1 MGFGFYNPLESKV
14 KEPLNPLV
22 LPYMKAEKLLQN
34 FKWSPIDQMG
44 VNERITRIKSRS
56 IKNEA
61 KIQGLKMALN
71 MIDLT
76 TLEGADTPN
85 KVSQMCYK
93 AMHPDN
99 SMQGLPTV
107 AAVCVYP
114 TLVKT
119 AKKALEG
126 SNVKVA
132 AVATYFPSGQANLQ
146 AKLDETAY
154 AIGEGADEIDMVI
167 SRGKFLQ
174 GEYTYV
180 LDEILAVKEICHA
193 SNVRLKVI
201 LETGELG
208 SLDEVRKASDIA
220 LQANPDFIKT
230 STGKIG
236 QAANMPVTL
245 VMLQAIWDHY
255 QKTGIQVGMK
265 PAGGISDSKTALHYL
280 MMVKEVLGEQWLTNE
295 WFRFG
300 ASRLAN
306 DILMQLAKQ
315 KTGLYQSA
323 GYFSKD

>member
-1 MGFGFYNPLESKV
+1 
-14 KEPLNPLV
+14 
-22 LPYMKAEKLLQN
+22 MKADKMLQN
-34 FKWSPIDQMG
+34 FKLTPVDQMG
-44 VNERITRIKSRS
+44 INERIVRIKARS
-56 IKNEA
+56 IKNETKA
-61 KIQGLKMALN
+61 QGLKMALN

-76 TLEGADTPN
+76 SLEGADTPK

-93 AMHPDN
+93 AMHPHD
-99 SMQGLPTV
+99 SMQGLPMV

-119 AKKALEG
+119 AKNALKG
-126 SNVKVA
+126 SGVKVA
-132 AVATYFPSGQANLQ
+132 AVATYFPSGQTNLK
-146 AKLDETAY
+146 AKLDETSY

-174 GEYTYV
+174 GEYAYV
-180 LDEILAVKEICHA
+180 LDEILAVKDICHA

-208 SLDEVRKASDIA
+208 SFDEVRKASDIA